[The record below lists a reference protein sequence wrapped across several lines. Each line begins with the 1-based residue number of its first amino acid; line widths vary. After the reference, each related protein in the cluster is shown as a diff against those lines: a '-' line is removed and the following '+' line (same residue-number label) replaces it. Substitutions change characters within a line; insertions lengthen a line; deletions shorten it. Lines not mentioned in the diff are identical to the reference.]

1 AQRPGRGR
9 AEIPRRSQD
18 HPSPPLAAHRRGGP
32 ALGAARADDGPRRA
46 RMGGSRSRARV
57 PDVGAAASRRRTARG
72 AGAQRSR
79 HPRGRG
85 SALPA
90 PGEAA
95 GLMQAWRITKVRHP
109 PYDGTGARLYGAR
122 WNSAGRPLI
131 YASDTFAGA
140 LLESIAHSLRPRTLP
155 GSHHAVRIEIPDE
168 VVEIVAPEAVPGW
181 ESR

>member
-1 AQRPGRGR
+1 
-9 AEIPRRSQD
+9 
-18 HPSPPLAAHRRGGP
+18 
-32 ALGAARADDGPRRA
+32 
-46 RMGGSRSRARV
+46 
-57 PDVGAAASRRRTARG
+57 
-72 AGAQRSR
+72 
-79 HPRGRG
+79 
-85 SALPA
+85 
-90 PGEAA
+90 
-95 GLMQAWRITKVRHP
+95 MQAWRITKVRHP

-181 ESR
+181 ESRGSPEALAFGDAWLRQQRSSVLVVPSVPARPIGRSVLINPDHPDAVRIDVSEPFVVPWDERLF